1 MPRWLRGSWGRLSV
15 ALLLSLLLHFWLVG
29 GLRFTMPERDEPI
42 VVQLVNPPPAKPMPH
57 PGVAKKSPPPSK
69 PRLRPPPH
77 TETLPEP
84 LPAEETSTAQPS
96 SEPTAEKL
104 PSNPEL
110 PGGEEPGPVV
120 EQPYVLPEEEKLPP
134 PPRHVEI
141 DFEILRK
148 GGRAGVERQKF
159 QVADDGSYLL
169 ESVIEPKGLLAL
181 ALSDLTQK
189 SAGVVTEKGL
199 RPLNYLYQYGRNTD
213 KAQKADFDWQT
224 GIVSMGTST
233 KRRTAELREG
243 AQDMLSFMYQ
253 FMFVPPLQEMQLAIT
268 NGKKLRVYDYQFEGE
283 ETLETKA
290 GKLRSWHIGRSSG
303 KGEEK
308 IELWLAVDYHYLPV
322 KISNTEEDG
331 TLTERIVTRLQF
343 E

>member
-1 MPRWLRGSWGRLSV
+1 
-15 ALLLSLLLHFWLVG
+15 
-29 GLRFTMPERDEPI
+29 
-42 VVQLVNPPPAKPMPH
+42 
-57 PGVAKKSPPPSK
+57 
-69 PRLRPPPH
+69 
-77 TETLPEP
+77 
-84 LPAEETSTAQPS
+84 
-96 SEPTAEKL
+96 
-104 PSNPEL
+104 
-110 PGGEEPGPVV
+110 VV